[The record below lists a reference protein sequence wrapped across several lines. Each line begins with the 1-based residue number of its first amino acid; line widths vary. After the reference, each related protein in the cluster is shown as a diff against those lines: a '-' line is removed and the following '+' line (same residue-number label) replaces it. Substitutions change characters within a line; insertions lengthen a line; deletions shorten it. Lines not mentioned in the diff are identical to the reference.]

1 VFLGIFLALSFS
13 GFDGEST
20 LPPTAANAHRWALSD
35 DARSNLFS
43 KERRNFSMRFV
54 LGVFIVLHGL
64 VHLLYFGQSARY
76 FELKP
81 GMIWPDG
88 SWAFS
93 KLLGNEAAR
102 NLASI
107 SLVLAAL
114 GFIVG
119 GIGLLVNQAWWRP
132 VVVGGA
138 VFSSLVYILFWNGSM
153 QNMDGQGLVG
163 ILIDMAI
170 LLAVLLFRWPA
181 TE

>member
-1 VFLGIFLALSFS
+1 
-13 GFDGEST
+13 
-20 LPPTAANAHRWALSD
+20 
-35 DARSNLFS
+35 
-43 KERRNFSMRFV
+43 MRFV

-107 SLVLAAL
+107 SLILAAL
-114 GFIVG
+114 GLIVG

-138 VFSSLVYILFWNGSM
+138 AFSSLVYILFWNGSM

>member
-1 VFLGIFLALSFS
+1 
-13 GFDGEST
+13 
-20 LPPTAANAHRWALSD
+20 
-35 DARSNLFS
+35 
-43 KERRNFSMRFV
+43 MRFV

-114 GFIVG
+114 GLIVG

-138 VFSSLVYILFWNGSM
+138 AFSSLVYILFWNGSM